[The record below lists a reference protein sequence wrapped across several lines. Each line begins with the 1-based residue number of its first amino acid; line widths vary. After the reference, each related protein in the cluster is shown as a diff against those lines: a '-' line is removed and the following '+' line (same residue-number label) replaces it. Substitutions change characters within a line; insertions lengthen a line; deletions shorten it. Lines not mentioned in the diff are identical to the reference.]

1 MLLRQRQMRLVTIPL
16 LLAFAAVLSYT
27 QTPSAPPPAKHKTK
41 VETKFDAHKNETE
54 LRVGPLELWKPP
66 QNQGSGD
73 INYEKVEMFVAFS
86 FPGKKIITPATVN
99 LVVAS
104 YSQWGPQLEKRPN
117 ISISIDSVVHD
128 LGKLELIAFDR
139 SRVIT
144 RGAPPFTQ
152 DILTTEVVKK
162 PIPFDEF
169 GQIAESKK
177 AEIKLGDRKFKFTDE
192 HLEAFRNFII
202 LMKQQGMQF

>member
-1 MLLRQRQMRLVTIPL
+1 MQRQMRLVTIPL
-16 LLAFAAVLSYT
+16 LLAFAGALSFT

-41 VETKFDAHKNETE
+41 VETKFDAQKNQTE

-66 QNQGSGD
+66 ENQGSGD
-73 INYEKVEMFVAFS
+73 INFEKVDMFVSFS

-104 YSQWGPQLEKRPN
+104 YSQWGPQLQKRLN

-128 LGKLELIAFDR
+128 LGNLELIAFDR
-139 SRVIT
+139 SRVVT
-144 RGAPPFTQ
+144 RGSPPYTQ
-152 DILTTEVVKK
+152 DILTTEIVKK
-162 PIPFDEF
+162 AIPFDDF
-169 GQIAESKK
+169 GQIAQSKK
-177 AEIKLGDRKFKFTDE
+177 AEIKVGDRKFKFTDE

>member
-1 MLLRQRQMRLVTIPL
+1 MLPMQRQMRLVTIPL
-16 LLAFAAVLSYT
+16 LLTFAAVLGYT

-54 LRVGPLELWKPP
+54 LRIGPLELWKPP

-73 INYEKVEMFVAFS
+73 INFEKVEMFVAFS
-86 FPGKKIITPATVN
+86 FPGKKIVTPATVN

-128 LGKLELIAFDR
+128 LGNVELIAFDR

-144 RGAPPFTQ
+144 RGAPPYTQ

-162 PIPFDEF
+162 AIPFDGF
-169 GQIAESKK
+169 GQIAQSQK

-192 HLEAFRNFII
+192 HLEAFRSFVI